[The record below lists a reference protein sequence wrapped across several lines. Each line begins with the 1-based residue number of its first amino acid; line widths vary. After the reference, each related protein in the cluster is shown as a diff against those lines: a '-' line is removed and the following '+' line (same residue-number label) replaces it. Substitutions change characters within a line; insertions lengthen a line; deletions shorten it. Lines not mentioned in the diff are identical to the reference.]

1 MQTPPSL
8 SRRTALT
15 CAAAAV
21 GSLAVSSWT
30 RLVDGSSPLASLLN
44 LTNRAEAGMM
54 PEGSH
59 TTMATTQ
66 PPIATRSN
74 FHAVY
79 DDLRARDR
87 FFLFLQN
94 VYHLYPESPFH
105 QLIIDTTGELRSDQ
119 DIYRTLQERLTGIKP
134 FLSEV
139 TYGLP
144 ALKKQKAEMARQT
157 ADLLGNTRR
166 LSGYVEIGTTGR
178 YANGLRKLIPIDG
191 PLYIVND
198 LEPGFSPNDIAE
210 RGQLTTLG
218 EYVPMGDYDPF
229 DGNLIPSESVD
240 LVSNFIGFH
249 HAPKEKRA
257 RFIESAWRV
266 LRPGGRLVV
275 RDHDVDSPEMEAFV
289 ALAHDVFNA
298 GLHIS
303 WADNAAQVRNFTSVP
318 QLEQALGTVGF
329 QKSNAIALQAHDPTK
344 NTLMVFVK
352 PGSRPL

>member
-1 MQTPPSL
+1 M
-8 SRRTALT
+8 
-15 CAAAAV
+15 
-21 GSLAVSSWT
+21 
-30 RLVDGSSPLASLLN
+30 DGSSPLASLLN

-144 ALKKQKAEMARQT
+144 ALKKQQAEMARQT

-275 RDHDVDSPEMEAFV
+275 RD
-289 ALAHDVFNA
+289 
-298 GLHIS
+298 
-303 WADNAAQVRNFTSVP
+303 
-318 QLEQALGTVGF
+318 
-329 QKSNAIALQAHDPTK
+329 
-344 NTLMVFVK
+344 
-352 PGSRPL
+352 

>member
-1 MQTPPSL
+1 
-8 SRRTALT
+8 
-15 CAAAAV
+15 
-21 GSLAVSSWT
+21 
-30 RLVDGSSPLASLLN
+30 VDGASPLTSLLDF
-44 LTNRAEAGMM
+44 TDRAEAGMM
-54 PEGSH
+54 PEGSL
-59 TTMATTQ
+59 ATVATAQ
-66 PPIATRSN
+66 PPISTRSN

-144 ALKKQKAEMARQT
+144 ALKKQQAEMARQT